1 MQNRKITQKQMNLA
15 ETTAMLH
22 ITEDKYKYRL
32 YLHGRDNFREKDFRR
47 QKLFMPDIQYVSVL

>member
-1 MQNRKITQKQMNLA
+1 MNLA

-22 ITEDKYKYRL
+22 ITEDKYKYRLISTAYL